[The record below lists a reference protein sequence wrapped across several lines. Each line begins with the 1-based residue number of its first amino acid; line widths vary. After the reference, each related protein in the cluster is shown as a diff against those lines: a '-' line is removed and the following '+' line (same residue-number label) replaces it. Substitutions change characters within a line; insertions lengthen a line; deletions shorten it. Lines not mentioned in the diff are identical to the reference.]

1 MVIDEK
7 QMDEKQKVAYQTSH
21 SHSVGTVSRP
31 SWDPQVFNTIASL
44 LKQGT
49 DGHLLISNLLYLQKG
64 FGQR

>member
-21 SHSVGTVSRP
+21 SAPFPAHA